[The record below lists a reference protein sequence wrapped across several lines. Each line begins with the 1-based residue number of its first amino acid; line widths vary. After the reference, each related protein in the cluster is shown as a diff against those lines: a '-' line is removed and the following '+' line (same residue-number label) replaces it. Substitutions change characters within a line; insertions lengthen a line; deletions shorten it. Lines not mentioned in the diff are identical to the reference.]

1 MGKFEGGKGLYLRCF
16 ELLTKFEGHEAYK
29 IYAKEVSYGQ
39 PLPGLRAVQEAWKD
53 KWNGLTRTITST
65 LRISLP

>member
-1 MGKFEGGKGLYLRCF
+1 MGEFESGKSLHLRCL
-16 ELLTKFEGHEAYK
+16 ELFTKFEGYKAYK

-39 PLPGLRAVQEAWKD
+39 PLPGLRDPQEAWKD
-53 KWNGLTRTITST
+53 EWNGLKRTITST